1 MIRGIFF
8 SQAFVENLISSWKW
22 TYSLMWISSDSRL
35 VESSFLAV
43 SVTLCNEYFI
53 YPWVWW
59 SFKVY
64 VYDTTEKE
72 KLLVKTNLMSH
83 IATFDP
89 YESTFFKSPICLL
102 MSLLDNFIGSMYIQ
116 SSQIVNINLKYTVKI
131 MKAFIRNDSTT
142 LECFSC
148 WGSIWISDAGH
159 QWICGGTCGK
169 WWSGVSM
176 DWQDPHTSRIQWS
189 SAETLLQIIRCVFRH
204 IYCVSIYTCL
214 LWYQH
219 YLLNTSFPEFVVGSI
234 K

>member
-1 MIRGIFF
+1 MKALF
-8 SQAFVENLISSWKW
+8 SN
-22 TYSLMWISSDSRL
+22 
-35 VESSFLAV
+35 
-43 SVTLCNEYFI
+43 
-53 YPWVWW
+53 
-59 SFKVY
+59 
-64 VYDTTEKE
+64 
-72 KLLVKTNLMSH
+72 
-83 IATFDP
+83 
-89 YESTFFKSPICLL
+89 ICLL
-102 MSLLDNFIGSMYIQ
+102 ISLLDNFIGSMYIQ

-148 WGSIWISDAGH
+148 WGSIRISDAGH

-169 WWSGVSM
+169 WWSGVPM

-189 SAETLLQIIRCVFRH
+189 SAEALLQIIRCVFTH